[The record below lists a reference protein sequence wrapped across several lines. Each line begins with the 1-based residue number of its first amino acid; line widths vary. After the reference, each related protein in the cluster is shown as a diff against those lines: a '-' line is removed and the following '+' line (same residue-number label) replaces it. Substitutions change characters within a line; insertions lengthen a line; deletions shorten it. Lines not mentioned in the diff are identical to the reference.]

1 MGQVNV
7 EIGGRSYAL
16 SCRDGGEDH
25 LIGLASDIAT
35 KADGLTRS
43 LGAMSESRL
52 LLMAALMVAD
62 ELHDVRSGK
71 APLTVPEADPA
82 LITRLAA
89 LTERAEVLVA
99 RLNA

>member
-25 LIGLASDIAT
+25 LIGLASDIAG

-52 LLMAALMVAD
+52 LLMAAARSFRQWVDLFFLLD
-62 ELHDVRSGK
+62 GRLH
-71 APLTVPEADPA
+71 L
-82 LITRLAA
+82 
-89 LTERAEVLVA
+89 
-99 RLNA
+99 